1 MFLFFFF
8 QYLYEAGLARNGGIA
23 VTQPRRVAA
32 VGVATRV
39 ALERSVQLGT
49 LVHTCLL

>member
-1 MFLFFFF
+1 MW
-8 QYLYEAGLARNGGIA
+8 QYLYEAGLTKSGGGIA

-39 ALERSVQLGT
+39 AQERGTELGG
-49 LVHTCLL
+49 LVCSSIFW